1 MELNTVMTANPA
13 CCKQDTPLRQVAQ
26 MMSDNDCGMIPVV
39 DQQDM
44 PVGVI
49 TDRDIAVRAVAG
61 GKDTTRASAS
71 DYMTTP
77 VRTVGCLALRVR
89 PARGQ
94 PAPRAAAT
102 GFPAGPRS
110 GGGCLRP
117 PAAGPRPPAAA
128 IPGTRG
134 AGVRPRRARP
144 PR

>member
-26 MMSDNDCGMIPVV
+26 MMADNDCGMIPVV

-61 GKDTTRASAS
+61 GKDTTRASAA

-77 VRTVGCLALRVR
+77 VRTVGQDSSLADCVLAL
-89 PARGQ
+89 G
-94 PAPRAAAT
+94 
-102 GFPAGPRS
+102 
-110 GGGCLRP
+110 
-117 PAAGPRPPAAA
+117 
-128 IPGTRG
+128 
-134 AGVRPRRARP
+134 
-144 PR
+144 

>member
-26 MMSDNDCGMIPVV
+26 MMADNDCGMIPVV

-61 GKDTTRASAS
+61 GKDTTRASAA

-77 VRTVGCLALRVR
+77 VRTVGQDSTLADCVAAMEAGQIRWIPVVDAQGKLCGVVAQADIALTGNDQVTGEVVQQVSR
-89 PARGQ
+89 PG
-94 PAPRAAAT
+94 
-102 GFPAGPRS
+102 
-110 GGGCLRP
+110 
-117 PAAGPRPPAAA
+117 
-128 IPGTRG
+128 
-134 AGVRPRRARP
+134 
-144 PR
+144 